1 MLKAIPHIPSL
12 SSSSSSTMVAPYL
25 SRPSHSTS
33 SPAAASI
40 FLLSAFV
47 LCISVATAAVR
58 LPANVTVPAV
68 FVFGDSIVDPGNNNE
83 LQTIA
88 KCNFPPYGRDFPG
101 GKPTGR
107 FSNGRV
113 PSDMLA
119 ELVGVKELL
128 PAYLDPNLQ
137 IQDLLTGVSFA
148 SGAAGYDP
156 QTSETARALSLSDQ
170 LDLYKESIAKIRAK
184 VGEDRAAL
192 IVSRS
197 FNVVFLGSNDI
208 TNTFFGPLSAQDD
221 ISSYTDLMVKS
232 ATSFIQELYG
242 LGARRIG
249 ITGIPPIGCVPAQR
263 TLRGGIERN
272 CFDDGNDAAILFN
285 SKLSS
290 QIDSLSSQLS
300 NSKIVYIDIYYSFLP
315 LIQNPT
321 KYGFE
326 VSTKGCCGTGN
337 IEVSFLC
344 NKLDDL
350 MTCINDEK
358 YVFWDSFHPTEK
370 AYKVVLDQIFK
381 DQLSKFF

>member
-1 MLKAIPHIPSL
+1 
-12 SSSSSSTMVAPYL
+12 MVAPYL

-156 QTSETARALSLSDQ
+156 QTSETAVITSFPVLSRILTVVLTLQFEKTILKRALSLSDQ

-370 AYKVVLDQIFK
+370 AYKEK
-381 DQLSKFF
+381 

>member
-1 MLKAIPHIPSL
+1 
-12 SSSSSSTMVAPYL
+12 MVAPYL

-156 QTSETARALSLSDQ
+156 QTSETA
-170 LDLYKESIAKIRAK
+170 
-184 VGEDRAAL
+184 
-192 IVSRS
+192 
-197 FNVVFLGSNDI
+197 
-208 TNTFFGPLSAQDD
+208 
-221 ISSYTDLMVKS
+221 
-232 ATSFIQELYG
+232 ELYG

-370 AYKVVLDQIFK
+370 AYKLGAGACEFPQELTLVGEFLVFLNDLSAKTIFLGPGVGDLNQGGCALRGRVKVGFHNATGDRGSTKEGPILLNSRREFGALNVENDMICVPKSSSSLEEVLVDV
-381 DQLSKFF
+381 SGG